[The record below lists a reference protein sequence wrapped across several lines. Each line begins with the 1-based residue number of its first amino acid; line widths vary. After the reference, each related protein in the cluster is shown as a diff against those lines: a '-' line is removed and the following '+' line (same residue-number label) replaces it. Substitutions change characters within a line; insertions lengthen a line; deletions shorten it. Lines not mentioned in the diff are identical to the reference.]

1 MVKYKD
7 VPDYYFKKALALE
20 KLGKYEEAIECYDK
34 ILGIDPRAL
43 NAYHNKG
50 VALEKLG
57 RHEEAEKCFAK
68 VKKVEAK
75 RKEAEEKWL
84 AAEQERLEAKRKE
97 AKKKA
102 KVEAKK
108 KAKEAKKKAK
118 EAKKKVEAKRKEVKK
133 KAKEAKKKVEAKRK
147 EVKKKAKVEA
157 KKKAEAMQK
166 TKDVKIK
173 KRWFEEVWS
182 RIIKNEGKLM
192 KTKRGVVFSYRTTK
206 YKKSIMPQ
214 LRLQNSGPKFPVYS
228 EGRYITNTL
237 VERALDIVPVV
248 GPTELKILLEM
259 QSLDTSHRHLWGILH
274 DERISKG
281 DW

>member
-1 MVKYKD
+1 MNERRD
-7 VPDYYFKKALALE
+7 TIDFLFKKALAIEKYHPEEAIKCYTAILE
-20 KLGKYEEAIECYDK
+20 YECKTQKEELEQKRVATNVYENKGIALERLGRYEEAK
-34 ILGIDPRAL
+34 
-43 NAYHNKG
+43 
-50 VALEKLG
+50 
-57 RHEEAEKCFAK
+57 KCFVV
-68 VKKVEAK
+68 VKKS
-75 RKEAEEKWL
+75 
-84 AAEQERLEAKRKE
+84 Q
-97 AKKKA
+97 
-102 KVEAKK
+102 
-108 KAKEAKKKAK
+108 
-118 EAKKKVEAKRKEVKK
+118 
-133 KAKEAKKKVEAKRK
+133 
-147 EVKKKAKVEA
+147 
-157 KKKAEAMQK
+157 AMQK
-166 TKDVKIK
+166 TKDVEIK

-192 KTKRGVVFSYRTTK
+192 KTKRGVVFSYRITRN
-206 YKKSIMPQ
+206 KKSIMPQ